1 MEQRIP
7 YRIAKGPGTM
17 DEPSVLDYLKEKINP
32 RNWGK
37 EGGIE
42 LPPSEPSE
50 PQPVRESVF
59 NLFAWKPLAALLFAL
74 VAQRLLEPTN
84 SKPNFA
90 IVLYIIAAIF
100 TVLAIY
106 QQEWELPTLRA
117 EETTAMEMGVK
128 MTPLLIS
135 LPLILLSLLT
145 LKDNTFTAFNVFV
158 WFLTIFFAVYAF
170 WIPGHKFDLKAIYAR
185 IVAFVKNPSVNIHLS
200 AWTILVVSVFLLSAF
215 FHLSQIATV
224 PLDMTSDHAEKLLD
238 VQRILNGQYSIFMPN
253 NGGREAMQFYIVTA
267 LIKWFGA
274 GINMTTL
281 KLSMGLMYMLGL
293 IFVYLLGKEI
303 GNRWTGLL
311 AMLFLGIASWPNI
324 LERSGMRL
332 VLVVVFVAPVLY
344 FLFRGFRRSNRNDFV
359 LSAIFLGVGLWGYT
373 AFRIMPL
380 VVALAIVVY
389 VLHQKDKSKRKEA
402 WLALGM
408 MALISLIFFLPILRF
423 AIQYPNDFSYRSLSR
438 MTSLEVQT
446 SANLIGVFFSNT
458 WNALLMP
465 FWKDGTTW
473 VNSVTDRP
481 ALDVITAALYA
492 LGIVVLIYRWV
503 KQRRWQDMFL
513 LLSIPVL
520 MLPSIMALAFPIEN
534 PSTSRAGGAVVPI
547 ILIAVIGLESMLS
560 SLWKRASNGVAKAAV
575 TAVALFL
582 IMLSA
587 NQNYDLVFNQFNNAY
602 ERSTWNTYQ
611 MGQVCKDFIDS
622 VGSPDTCYVSGL
634 AYWADTRLVAIA
646 TGYPDKDFALWP
658 ENYATVKDDPRAKMF
673 IVRANQTQDL
683 ETLHQMFPAGFETYH
698 HSDQPDHDF
707 ISFMVPPA
715 AQ

>member
-1 MEQRIP
+1 
-7 YRIAKGPGTM
+7 M

-37 EGGIE
+37 EGGFE
-42 LPPSEPSE
+42 LPPSDPSE

-59 NLFAWKPLAALLFAL
+59 TLFAWKPLAALLFAL
-74 VAQRLLEPTN
+74 VAQRLLEPTTP
-84 SKPNFA
+84 KTTFA
-90 IVLYIIAAIF
+90 IVLYIFAAIF

-106 QQEWELPTLRA
+106 QQEWLLPTLRA
-117 EETTAMEMGVK
+117 EESTAMELGVK
-128 MTPLLIS
+128 LTPLLIS
-135 LPLILLSLLT
+135 LPLILLSMLT
-145 LKDNTFTAFNVFV
+145 LKDNTFTSFNVFI
-158 WFLTIFFAVYAF
+158 WLLTIFFAVYAF
-170 WIPGHKFDLKAIYAR
+170 WIPRHTFDLKAIYAR
-185 IVAFVKNPSVNIHLS
+185 IKAFVKDPSINIHVS
-200 AWTILVVSVFLLSAF
+200 AWSILVVAVFLLAAF
-215 FHLSQIATV
+215 FHLYQIGTV

-274 GINMTTL
+274 GINMATL
-281 KLSMGLMYMLGL
+281 KLSMGLMFMFGL
-293 IFVYLLGKEI
+293 VFVYLLGKEM

-311 AMLFLGIASWPNI
+311 AMLFMGIASWPNI

-380 VVALAIVVY
+380 VVALAILVY
-389 VLHQKDKSKRKEA
+389 VLHQKEKAKRKEA
-402 WLALGM
+402 WLVLGM
-408 MALISLIFFLPILRF
+408 MALISLILFLPILRF

-438 MTSLEVQT
+438 ITSLEVQT
-446 SANLIGVFFSNT
+446 SSNLVGVFFSNT
-458 WNALLMP
+458 WNAILMP
-465 FWKDGTTW
+465 FWKDGSTW

-481 ALDVITAALYA
+481 ALDVISAALYA
-492 LGIVVLIYRWV
+492 LGIVVLIYRWI
-503 KQRRWQDMFL
+503 KQRHWQDMFL

-534 PSTSRAGGAVVPI
+534 PSTSRAGGAIVPI

-560 SLWKRASNGVAKAAV
+560 SLWKRASNSIAKAAV

-582 IMLSA
+582 IILSA
-587 NQNYDLVFNQFNNAY
+587 NQNYDLVFNQFNTAY

-611 MGQVCKDFIDS
+611 MGQVCKDFINS

-673 IVRANQTQDL
+673 IVRATQTQDL
-683 ETLHQMFPAGFETYH
+683 ETLHQLFPAGFETYH
-698 HSDQPDHDF
+698 HSDLPDHDF
-707 ISFMVPPA
+707 VSFMVPSA